1 MHASAFRRFAGEI
14 IPVTVFSCA
23 ILLFLALTRFAL
35 VPQAAALGA
44 TALQL
49 DYFKS
54 LVSDRNRY
62 QEIRIRLLDKQRLL
76 ADAVGRAAPAP
87 ADYAAG
93 GLSDLLQLLISRAK
107 EADIRFVKM
116 LPQLETAHRDRAE
129 YPVVLEMTTSY
140 HSLGRFVASLE
151 QTPQALRVERLA
163 VTAQKNGLDVHIL
176 VTCFLK
182 KAP

>member
-54 LVSDRNRY
+54 LLSDRNRY
-62 QEIRIRLLDKQRLL
+62 QEIRVRLLDRQRLL
-76 ADAVGRAAPAP
+76 ADVAGRAAPAP
-87 ADYAAG
+87 ADYEAG

-116 LPQLETAHRDRAE
+116 LPQQETAHRAE

-140 HSLGRFVASLE
+140 HSLARFVASLE
-151 QTPQALRVERLA
+151 RTPQALRVERLA

-182 KAP
+182 KAQ